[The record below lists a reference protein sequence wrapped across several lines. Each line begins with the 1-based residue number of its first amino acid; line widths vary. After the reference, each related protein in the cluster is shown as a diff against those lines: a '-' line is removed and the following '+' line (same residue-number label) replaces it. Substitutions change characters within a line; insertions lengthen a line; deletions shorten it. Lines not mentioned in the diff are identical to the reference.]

1 MRETSQA
8 KHNIKAESKQ
18 EAIETIRLGD
28 QNATYVSVLNSK
40 IVSIE
45 QYEFNNQRWHHID
58 HW

>member
-45 QYEFNNQRWHHID
+45 QYEFNNQRWRHVD